1 MISYTDLIN
10 LFMVSGNLMYKTGNT
25 DITKFNDSYRKKY
38 PITMAS
44 FTVAAISMVG
54 LPPLAG
60 FFSKWYLVLGTV
72 ENSNWIFLAV
82 ILVSSL
88 LNAVYFFKI
97 IEKMYMKNRRS
108 IKSAGK
114 IKFLLQ
120 ILTPTTNLS
129 MVKIKLYADA
139 A

>member
-1 MISYTDLIN
+1 
-10 LFMVSGNLMYKTGNT
+10 
-25 DITKFNDSYRKKY
+25 ITLFNDSYRKKY

-72 ENSNWIFLAV
+72 ENSNWIFLTV

-88 LNAVYFFKI
+88 LNAVYFFRI
-97 IEKMYMKNRRS
+97 IEKVYMKNPHNGQEVADESPRDE
-108 IKSAGK
+108 A
-114 IKFLLQ
+114 
-120 ILTPTTNLS
+120 PHS
-129 MVKIKLYADA
+129 MVWPLGVLAIALFVIGLLNAVIVGFFMNLFPI
-139 A
+139 